1 MATYW
6 SQLFSPNVEYEKWS
20 NPPDNEGMGLSTLK
34 YRQARFTMTDAEAA
48 TASDGDIVQLMPVR
62 LNERLVRAWLM
73 IDGEWASSGGATVDI
88 GFWRMGPNGTL
99 GSEIAASTWSKF
111 LVDARSLE
119 AQTHFDS
126 GGSWLATGQ
135 WAFASKEV
143 STWSGGVGG
152 EAWMYGMRWFDMP
165 GVAAGLAPATQNS
178 EFMIV
183 AKLTPD
189 TAFTAGGT
197 FVFQYWYVDV

>member
-1 MATYW
+1 
-6 SQLFSPNVEYEKWS
+6 
-20 NPPDNEGMGLSTLK
+20 MGLSTLK